1 MSRMAR
7 ATAELSGRGAL
18 LERSEQLTTL
28 ADQLSA
34 VMATSHGRLVLL
46 GGEAGVGKTALVR
59 RFAADHAATA
69 RSLFGACDPLFT
81 PRPLGP
87 LLDIAQETGGELE
100 EAVLAGPRPNAVTGA
115 LMKELRRESPTIVI
129 LDDLQWADEATL
141 DVLRLLGRR
150 IESVPAL
157 VIGTYRDDALERT
170 HPLRLL
176 VGELRG
182 EATIRIKLA
191 PLSAAGVAELAG
203 ASGVDPQELY
213 RQTGGNPFY
222 VTEVLA
228 SGDTGI
234 PHSVRDA
241 VLARSARVSPEARN
255 LLEAVAIVPPR
266 AELWML
272 EALTPEAFGRLE
284 ECVGAGMLSADRSG
298 VSFRHELARLA
309 VAESVSPDLVLM
321 LHRRALVILAAP
333 PVGAPDLARLVH
345 HAEAAQDGEAVLRFA
360 PAAGAR
366 ASALGAHREA
376 AAHYESA
383 LRYSH
388 RLPPERQAELLQEHS
403 HECFLIDRFGPAI
416 ASQTAALERYRQI
429 GDRTKEGDSLNR
441 LSHLQRCGG
450 DSPAA
455 DIAIRKSIEV
465 LETLPEGI
473 ELCRACCGLTMVL
486 MNAGDAEGTFKAGR
500 RAMDLAERLGD
511 TESLVHVLNS
521 VGTMEMLMGAPAG
534 REKLERSLDLATEAG
549 LDEQVGRAFI
559 NLGAAVV
566 MTRTYKGFDELMD
579 RALEYCTGRGL
590 DLWRMYMY
598 DCRAEAQMQQGR
610 FSDAVQTAEL
620 VLRNHA
626 THLPKFIPLMVIG
639 LVRARRGDPDV
650 WQPLDEAKS
659 IATSD
664 GELQFMAPASAARA
678 EAAWLEGNLEGAR
691 AETEEAF
698 QVALKL
704 RAGWHLGEL
713 ATWRRRAGCR
723 DELPVEVAPQ
733 WAAELAGDH
742 VRAAQIWSDLGC
754 PYDAAI
760 ALSGADSDQAL
771 RDSLAE
777 LQKLGAKAAVAVVA
791 RRLREL
797 GARGLPR
804 GPRESTRD
812 NQYHLTAREVE
823 VLDLVVQGLR
833 DAEIARRLFLSEKT
847 VNHHVSAIL
856 HKLGVSSRT
865 QAAAQFR

>member
-7 ATAELSGRGAL
+7 ATAEVSGPAAL

-34 VMATSHGRLVLL
+34 LVASARGRLVLL

-59 RFAADHAATA
+59 RFAGDHATTA
-69 RSLFGACDPLFT
+69 RFLFGACDPLFT

-87 LLDIAQETGGELE
+87 LLDIAQATGGELE

-115 LMKELRRESPTIVI
+115 LMKELRRESPTIVV

-182 EATIRIKLA
+182 EGTIRIKLA
-191 PLSAAGVAELAG
+191 PLSAAAVAELAG
-203 ASGVDPQELY
+203 ASGVDPRELY
-213 RQTGGNPFY
+213 QQTGGNPFF

-241 VLARSARVSPEARN
+241 VLARAARVSAEARS
-255 LLEAVAIVPPR
+255 LMEAVAIVPPR
-266 AELWML
+266 GELWML
-272 EALTPEAFGRLE
+272 EALAPDAFGRLE
-284 ECVGAGMLSADRSG
+284 ECISSGMLSADTSG

-309 VAESVSPDLVLM
+309 IAESVSPDRALA

-333 PVGAPDLARLVH
+333 PVGQPDLARLVH
-345 HAEAAQDGEAVLRFA
+345 HSEAAQDGGAVLRFA
-360 PAAGAR
+360 PSAGAR

-376 AAHYESA
+376 AAHFESA
-383 LRYSH
+383 LRYADV
-388 RLPPERQAELLQEHS
+388 LPPNRRAELLQQHS
-403 HECFLIDRFGPAI
+403 HEAFVIDRFGPAI
-416 ASQTAALERYRQI
+416 KSEAAALELYRQA
-429 GDRTKEGDSLNR
+429 GDRNKEGDSLRR

-450 DSPAA
+450 DGFAA
-455 DIAIRKSIEV
+455 DRSICAAVEI
-465 LETLPEGI
+465 LESLPESL
-473 ELCRACCGLTMVL
+473 ELSLAYCGQTMVR
-486 MNAGDAEGTFKAGR
+486 MNAGDADGTFTAGR
-500 RAMDLAERLGD
+500 RALELAERLGD

-521 VGTMEMLMGAPAG
+521 VGTMEMQMGNPAG
-534 REKLERSLDLATEAG
+534 REKLERSLELAIEAG
-549 LDEQVGRAFI
+549 LDEEVGRAFI
-559 NLGAAVV
+559 NLSAMHVQLRIFEGLD
-566 MTRTYKGFDELMD
+566 GLIE

-590 DLWRMYMY
+590 DLWRMYIHNA
-598 DCRAEAQMQQGR
+598 RAESEMQQGR
-610 FSDAVQTAEL
+610 FAEAVQAAEL

-626 THLPKFIPLMVIG
+626 THLPKFTPLLVIG

-650 WQPLDEAKS
+650 WQLLDEAKS
-659 IATSD
+659 IAIGTA
-664 GELQFMAPASAARA
+664 ELQFLAPASAARA
-678 EAAWLEGNLEGAR
+678 EAAWLEGNLEAVR
-691 AETEEAF
+691 AETEDAF
-698 QVALKL
+698 RLALERK
-704 RAGWHLGEL
+704 AGWHLGEL
-713 ATWRRRAGCR
+713 ATWRRRAGCE
-723 DELPVEVAPQ
+723 DMLPVEVAPQ

-742 VRAAQIWSDLGC
+742 VRAAQIWTALGC

-760 ALSGADSDQAL
+760 ALSGADGDEAL

-777 LQKLGAKAAVAVVA
+777 LQKLGAKAAVSIVS
-791 RRLREL
+791 RRLREQ

-823 VLDLVVQGLR
+823 VAVLVSRGLR
-833 DAEIARRLFLSEKT
+833 DSEIAKRLFLSEKT